1 MGNSGNASPEFTIVK
16 GASTSATPYGS
27 SDKLTPQ
34 DDSNDPD
41 LIGPEALAEDASTPA
56 PCRERPPNSTSGS
69 GSGLTGKRAL
79 DEGLNKHC

>member
-16 GASTSATPYGS
+16 GGSTSATPYGS

-41 LIGPEALAEDASTPA
+41 LIDPEALSEDASTPA